1 MSRQQIKEV
10 SAYEVLDSRGNPT
23 LATEITLS
31 DESSSISYV
40 PSGASTG
47 KYEALEKRDLDP
59 QRYRG
64 KGVINAVNCVNNE
77 IKELLIGLNPLDQNN
92 IDLILCKADG
102 TENKTNFGANSV
114 LGASLANLKVSA
126 KSQKIPL
133 YKYLNLKLKE
143 LFDKEIEPKLPIPM
157 MNIINGGAHADN
169 PLDFQEFMIQP
180 TGFQTFKLATQCG
193 VEIFHQLKAL
203 LKEKKLTTSVGDEG
217 GFSPNLSTP
226 EEVLDLII
234 QAIEVSGYRP
244 GEEVMICIDC
254 ASSEL
259 FQNDKYLLKGIG
271 KNFSSI
277 ELINYLKDL
286 KSKYPISS
294 IEDGLDEDDWNGWKI
309 LTKELGPTTQIVGDD
324 IFATN
329 PERIKKGIDHKVA
342 NSVLV
347 KINQIGT
354 ISEALVA
361 FNLSV
366 ENGYKPIISHRS
378 GETEDTSIS
387 DICLGL
393 GVEQIKIGAPS
404 RTDRVAK
411 YNRLLILEEKFNL
424 RSALKNDLR

>member
-1 MSRQQIKEV
+1 M
-10 SAYEVLDSRGNPT
+10 
-23 LATEITLS
+23 
-31 DESSSISYV
+31 
-40 PSGASTG
+40 PS
-47 KYEALEKRDLDP
+47 L
-59 QRYRG
+59 
-64 KGVINAVNCVNNE
+64 
-77 IKELLIGLNPLDQNN
+77 
-92 IDLILCKADG
+92 
-102 TENKTNFGANSV
+102 
-114 LGASLANLKVSA
+114 
-126 KSQKIPL
+126 
-133 YKYLNLKLKE
+133 

-157 MNIINGGAHADN
+157 MNVINGGAHADN

-180 TGFQTFKLATQCG
+180 KGFQTFKLATQCG
-193 VEIFHQLKAL
+193 VEIFHQLKVL
-203 LKEKKLTTSVGDEG
+203 LNKKKLTTSVGDEG
-217 GFSPNLSTP
+217 GFAPNLSTT

-259 FQNDKYLLKGIG
+259 FQNNKYLLKGIG
-271 KNFSSI
+271 ENFSSI
-277 ELINYLKDL
+277 ELINYLKNL

-309 LTKELGPTTQIVGDD
+309 LTEELGPTTQIVGDD

-329 PERIKKGIDHKVA
+329 PDRIKKGINHKVG
-342 NSVLV
+342 NSVLI

-354 ISEALVA
+354 IFEALVA

-387 DICLGL
+387 DICVGL

>member
-47 KYEALEKRDLDP
+47 KYEAIEKRDLDP

-234 QAIEVSGYRP
+234 QAIEVAGYRP
-244 GEEVMICIDC
+244 GDEVMICIDC